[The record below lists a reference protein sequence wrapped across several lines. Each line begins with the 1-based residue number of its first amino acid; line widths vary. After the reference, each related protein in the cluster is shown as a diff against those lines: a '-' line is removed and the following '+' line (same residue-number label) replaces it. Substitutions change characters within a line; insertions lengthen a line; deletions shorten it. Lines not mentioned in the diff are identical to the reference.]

1 LLGHL
6 RAEAAALKG
15 LALTRLTQDYAA
27 KIADVL
33 QNAPPDQVIAQLDAL
48 AREHQQ
54 TKRAVMARMTSEAAA
69 KRRGTLAALPLP
81 RKPQAAS
88 EVFGRAAGATTQ
100 PGPSREPIRPTRGK
114 RSVSAGGH
122 FKR

>member
-1 LLGHL
+1 MLAHL

-15 LALTRLTQDYAA
+15 LALAQLTQDYAA

-33 QNAPPDQVIAQLDAL
+33 QNAPADQVIARLDAL

-69 KRRGTLAALPLP
+69 KRRGTLAALPSP
-81 RKPQAAS
+81 KRPKAPP
-88 EVFGRAAGATTQ
+88 EVFTRAAGATTQ
-100 PGPSREPIRPTRGK
+100 PATSRQPIRPTRSK
-114 RSVSAGGH
+114 RHIGTGRH
-122 FKR
+122 FRR